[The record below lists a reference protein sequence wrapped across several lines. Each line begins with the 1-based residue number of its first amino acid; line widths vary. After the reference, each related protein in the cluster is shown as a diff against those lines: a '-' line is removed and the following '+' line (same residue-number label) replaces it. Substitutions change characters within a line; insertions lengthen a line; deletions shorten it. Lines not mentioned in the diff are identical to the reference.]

1 MKKIFLDLDGVIV
14 DFKKGYVDRVN
25 EQEPGF
31 LDKIGYRGNFKEIE
45 DQIRSHYES
54 IAPNDKERNK
64 AKYRAKAKFWS
75 FVKGDVQWWV
85 DLPWMPDGK
94 ELFNSLNTLR
104 QNGIIVEFNI
114 LSAPS
119 KSDPCVPDAKRKWLD
134 RHNISRNFD
143 RIVVDNDKYK
153 FAENS
158 DDILIDDNSK
168 KLYDWQGAGGTPI
181 LHENTSNTLMKLN
194 KILLK
199 DNS

>member
-1 MKKIFLDLDGVIV
+1 MDGVIV
-14 DFKKGYVDRVN
+14 NFAKGYEDRVN
-25 EQEPGF
+25 EREPGF
-31 LDKIGYRGNFKEIE
+31 LDKIGYHGDFKELEDLIE
-45 DQIRSHYES
+45 AYYAS

-75 FVKGDVQWWV
+75 FVTGDVQWWV

-104 QNGIIVEFNI
+104 QTGVIAEFNI

-119 KSDPCVPDAKRKWLD
+119 KCDPCVPGAKRKWLD
-134 RHNISRNFD
+134 RHNISKDFD
-143 RIVVDNDKYK
+143 RIIMDNDKYK

-158 DDILIDDNSK
+158 DDILIDDTPK
-168 KLYDWQGAGGTPI
+168 KLHAWQNAGGTPI
-181 LHENTSNTLMKLN
+181 LHSNTSRTLSVLN